1 MVAGPI
7 GAAVGA
13 VVGAVAGGLAGHGV
27 AESIDPTAE
36 DAYWRSN
43 YKTRDYATTGDST
56 YEDYQPAYRAGYT
69 GYATHGTAGRTF
81 DQAEGNLKS
90 DWEKTK
96 GNTQIGW
103 DKAKMATRDAW
114 DRVSN
119 TANTATRQGQRQH
132 DGQRRRPLIP
142 FYRKAGQ
149 RHEAACGISRTRLLF
164 VGRWKPCR
172 PCCATKITSSM
183 CA

>member
-1 MVAGPI
+1 MI
-7 GAAVGA
+7 
-13 VVGAVAGGLAGHGV
+13 GAVAGGLAGHGV

-43 YKTRDYATTGDST
+43 YNTRSYASGST

-69 GYATHGTAGRTF
+69 GYATHGTTGRTF
-81 DQAEGNLKS
+81 NEAEDSLKS

-114 DRVSN
+114 DRVSS
-119 TANTATRQGQRQH
+119 TASHATDKVS
-132 DGQRRRPLIP
+132 DGMTGSDER
-142 FYRKAGQ
+142 
-149 RHEAACGISRTRLLF
+149 
-164 VGRWKPCR
+164 
-172 PCCATKITSSM
+172 
-183 CA
+183 